1 MTLNKNL
8 MNLIVAAFVAAIFL
22 TLASTSWAAE
32 PRRVVVE
39 IRGFKFVPQRP
50 ALAPGD
56 IVVWINKD
64 IVPHTVTAKDGSWDS
79 EIIEVG
85 KQWQTTIAPDMA
97 TNYFCAPLVEAVNGL
112 VEVSFIPNIENGEV
126 KALFEQA
133 LAIFKVHEKHAV
145 MMVKSLED

>member
-1 MTLNKNL
+1 MTLNKIL
-8 MNLIVAAFVAAIFL
+8 MNRIVAAFVATIFL
-22 TLASTSWAAE
+22 NLASTSGAAE

-39 IRGFKFVPQRP
+39 IKGFKFVPQRP

-85 KQWQTTIAPDMA
+85 KQWQTTITPDMA
-97 TNYFCAPLVEAVNGL
+97 KNYFCAYHPVM
-112 VEVSFIPNIENGEV
+112 
-126 KALFEQA
+126 KAGISIGPKPVTSRQTPTNQA
-133 LAIFKVHEKHAV
+133 GIASAGPAANAAPVR
-145 MMVKSLED
+145 

>member
-1 MTLNKNL
+1 MTLNKNM
-8 MNLIVAAFVAAIFL
+8 MNLIVAAFVATIFL
-22 TLASTSWAAE
+22 NLVSTGHTAE

-79 EIIEVG
+79 DLIEVG
-85 KQWQTTIAPDMA
+85 KQWTTKITRGMA
-97 TNYFCAPLVEAVNGL
+97 TDYFCAYHPMMKAGFS
-112 VEVSFIPNIENGEV
+112 VSPTPAASIQTPPNRSGIASTQVPANTEPTR
-126 KALFEQA
+126 
-133 LAIFKVHEKHAV
+133 
-145 MMVKSLED
+145 